1 VIEDAFSSRSQSEKI
16 SVYFITKASAK
27 QVFYAL
33 SGRNL
38 PPIRKKLGCIDKK
51 VRK

>member
-1 VIEDAFSSRSQSEKI
+1 MRFHLVLNQKKSQYI
-16 SVYFITKASAK
+16 FITKASAK

>member
-1 VIEDAFSSRSQSEKI
+1 MCFHLVLNQKKSQYI
-16 SVYFITKASAK
+16 FIIKASAK
-27 QVFYAL
+27 QVFYTL

-38 PPIRKKLGCIDKK
+38 PPIRKNLGCIYKK

>member
-1 VIEDAFSSRSQSEKI
+1 MRFHLVLNQKKSQYI
-16 SVYFITKASAK
+16 FIIKASAK
-27 QVFYAL
+27 QVFYTL

-38 PPIRKKLGCIDKK
+38 PPTRKKLGCIDKK

>member
-1 VIEDAFSSRSQSEKI
+1 MRFHLPLNKKKSQYI
-16 SVYFITKASAK
+16 FITKALAK

-38 PPIRKKLGCIDKK
+38 PLIRKNLGRIDKK

>member
-1 VIEDAFSSRSQSEKI
+1 MCFHLVLNQKKFQYI
-16 SVYFITKASAK
+16 FIIKASAK
-27 QVFYAL
+27 QVFYVL

>member
-1 VIEDAFSSRSQSEKI
+1 MRFHLVLNQKKSQYI
-16 SVYFITKASAK
+16 FITKASAK

-38 PPIRKKLGCIDKK
+38 PPIRKKLGCIYKK